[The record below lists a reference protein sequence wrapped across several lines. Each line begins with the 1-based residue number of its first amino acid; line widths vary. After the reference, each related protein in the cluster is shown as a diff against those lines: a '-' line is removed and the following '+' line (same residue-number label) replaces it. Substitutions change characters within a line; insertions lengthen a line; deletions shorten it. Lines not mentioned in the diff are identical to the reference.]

1 MWFKNLIF
9 YRYTESTDYTQDQ
22 LETAFAEHLF
32 TPCKSQELSRY
43 GWVPPHSA
51 LDQQTIFSS
60 GGGFLITAQKEE
72 KMLPA
77 NVIKRLLN
85 ERVSQIE
92 SEQARKVYRKEKL
105 QLKDEI
111 VIDLLPRAFSKFQQT
126 SALLL
131 PREGLIVVDSANHKR
146 AEELLNLLR
155 NSLGTLPIVLPDVH
169 QSPAVVM
176 SEWLRQTKTAI
187 GFTPKDECEMKDPT
201 DEGGTIRVK
210 GDNLHSDEMIAHLDT
225 GKQVVKLA
233 LEWDETLS
241 FMLQDDLSIKRVK
254 LSDELSETLNQES
267 SEDPLV
273 RLDSDTARLALEC
286 QRLYPQL
293 MDAFGGE
300 VQR

>member
-9 YRYTESTDYTQDQ
+9 YRYTETSDYTQDQ
-22 LETAFAEHLF
+22 LEAAFAEHLF
-32 TPCKSQELSRY
+32 TPCKSQELSRF
-43 GWVPPHSA
+43 GWVAPHPA

-72 KMLPA
+72 KMLPS
-77 NVIKRLLN
+77 NVIKRLLD
-85 ERVSQIE
+85 ERVSHIE
-92 SEQARKVYRKEKL
+92 NEQARKVYRKEKL

-131 PREGLIVVDSANHKR
+131 PRAGLIIVDSANHKR
-146 AEELLNLLR
+146 AEEILNLLR
-155 NSLGTLPIVLPDVH
+155 NSLGTLPIALPDVH

-176 SEWLRQTKTAI
+176 SEWLRQTTTAV
-187 GFTPKDECEMKDPT
+187 GFTAKDECEMKDPT
-201 DEGGTIRVK
+201 EEGGTIRVK
-210 GDNLHSDEMIAHLDT
+210 GDDLHADEIVAHLDA

-241 FMLQDDLSIKRVK
+241 FMLQDDLTIKRIK

-273 RLDSDTARLALEC
+273 RLDSDTSRLALEC
-286 QRLYPQL
+286 QRLFPQL

-300 VQR
+300 VKR